1 MMEGMNGLPPTL
13 LLGQWGLSGRKGD
26 TAGGATGQ
34 ETGSRNGCLG
44 DREQR
49 GGEWA
54 ILPVLCGVH
63 IRSAFL
69 EL

>member
-1 MMEGMNGLPPTL
+1 MVCLPL
-13 LLGQWGLSGRKGD
+13 CSWASGGSVVGRGG
-26 TAGGATGQ
+26 TAGGATEQ

-63 IRSAFL
+63 VHSAFL
-69 EL
+69 GL